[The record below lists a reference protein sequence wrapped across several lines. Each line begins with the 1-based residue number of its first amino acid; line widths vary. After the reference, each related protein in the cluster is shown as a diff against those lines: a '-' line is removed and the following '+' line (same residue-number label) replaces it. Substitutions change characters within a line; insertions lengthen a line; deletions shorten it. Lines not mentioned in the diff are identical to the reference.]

1 MHNGIVDTILD
12 ESRLI
17 WEVKETLDIRL
28 IVGEEH
34 GRDTCSIIFCAFPR
48 QYIAPDAGV
57 LSENHARFAIISTL
71 GSERGF
77 DKSRLFLEMPNPVIA
92 VPERWQQV

>member
-12 ESRLI
+12 ERRLI

-57 LSENHARFAIISTL
+57 LGENHARFTIVSAL
-71 GSERGF
+71 GSQQGF
-77 DKSRLFLEMPNPVIA
+77 GKSRLFLEMPNPVIA